1 MKYYCLY
8 KETIMFRK
16 AFLTAG
22 LCCAVTTS
30 AFADFS
36 YEQTTKITGGMMASM
51 MKVAG
56 AFSKAAREP
65 IVSTVA
71 VKGDRMAHI
80 NKNRI
85 SVIDLKGQ
93 TITDVDL
100 QKKTY
105 AVITFEDMTK
115 AMQRMSEKMAEKGNQ
130 EKANDVKF
138 KASVKETGEK
148 KVVSGFNTKQVI
160 LSIEIEGTDK
170 KSGNKGAMTMTSDMW
185 LASNI
190 AGYGEV
196 RDFYKRMGQKLAWT
210 PGSFGMAAQR
220 ADMMK
225 GMGEMA
231 KEMSKLDGVP
241 VLQITKMGAAGDGM
255 TGASNGTSNQ
265 TATRQPA
272 KEATPPPTAG
282 ETAGKVLAS
291 RLPGFGGLGGFGKKK
306 KSADEQPQQAP
317 AQQPAAEQPA
327 ANNPSADASGA
338 LMESTTEL
346 TNFSS
351 ASLNASQFEVPAGFK
366 EVEHE
371 MKKALR

>member
-1 MKYYCLY
+1 ML
-8 KETIMFRK
+8 RK
-16 AFLTAG
+16 AFLGVG
-22 LCCAVTTS
+22 LCCAATTS

-51 MKVAG
+51 MKVAA

-85 SVIDLKGQ
+85 SVIDLKSQ

-115 AMQRMSEKMAEKGNQ
+115 AMQRMSEKMAEKGNH
-130 EKANDVKF
+130 ENVDDLKV

-148 KVVSGFNTKQVI
+148 KMVSGFNAKEVI
-160 LSIEIEGTDK
+160 LSIEMEGADK
-170 KSGNKGAMTMTSDMW
+170 KSGNKGALTMTSDMW
-185 LASNI
+185 LVPNI
-190 AGYGEV
+190 AGYEEV
-196 RDFYKRMGQKLAWT
+196 RAFYKRMGEKLAWT
-210 PGSFGMAAQR
+210 PGGFGMAAQR
-220 ADMMK
+220 GDMMK

-241 VLQITKMGAAGDGM
+241 VLQIMKMGAVGDGM
-255 TGASNGTSNQ
+255 TGSPNGANQ
-265 TATRQPA
+265 RATHQPA

-291 RLPGFGGLGGFGKKK
+291 RLPGFGGLGGFGRKK
-306 KSADEQPQQAP
+306 KSAEEQPQQQA
-317 AQQPAAEQPA
+317 AQQQAEQPA
-327 ANNPSADASGA
+327 PAANNQSADASGA

-346 TNFSS
+346 TSFSS

>member
-1 MKYYCLY
+1 
-8 KETIMFRK
+8 MFRK

-22 LCCAVTTS
+22 LCCAVTTT

-51 MKVAG
+51 MKFAG

-80 NKNRI
+80 NKTRVSI
-85 SVIDLKGQ
+85 IDLKSQ
-93 TITDVDL
+93 TITDVDM

-105 AVITFEDMTK
+105 AVITFEDMAK

-130 EKANDVKF
+130 ENANDLNV

-148 KVVSGFNTKQVI
+148 KMVSGFNAKEVI
-160 LSIEIEGTDK
+160 LSIQIEGTDK
-170 KSGNKGAMTMTSDMW
+170 KSGNKGAMTVTSDMW
-185 LASNI
+185 LAPNI
-190 AGYGEV
+190 AGYDEV

-210 PGSFGMAAQR
+210 PGGFGMVAQR
-220 ADMMK
+220 GDMMK
-225 GMGEMA
+225 VMGEMA
-231 KEMSKLDGVP
+231 KQISKLDGVP
-241 VLQITKMGAAGDGM
+241 VLQIMKMGAAGDGV
-255 TGASNGTSNQ
+255 TGANSQ

-272 KEATPPPTAG
+272 KEAAPPPTAG

-327 ANNPSADASGA
+327 NNPSADASGA

-346 TNFSS
+346 TSFSS
-351 ASLNASQFEVPAGFK
+351 APVNPSQLEVPAGFK

>member
-1 MKYYCLY
+1 
-8 KETIMFRK
+8 MFRK
-16 AFLTAG
+16 AFLTAS

-36 YEQTTKITGGMMASM
+36 YEQTTKITGGMMAGM

-80 NKNRI
+80 NKARI
-85 SVIDLKGQ
+85 SIIDLKSQ
-93 TITDVDL
+93 TITDVDV

-105 AVITFEDMTK
+105 AVITFEDMAK
-115 AMQRMSEKMAEKGNQ
+115 AMQRVSEKMAEKGHQ
-130 EKANDVKF
+130 EKNDGDLNV
-138 KASVKETGEK
+138 KASVKETGVK
-148 KVVSGFNTKQVI
+148 KVVSGFNAKEVI

-170 KSGNKGAMTMTSDMW
+170 KSGEKGAMAMTSDMW

-190 AGYGEV
+190 AGYDEV

-220 ADMMK
+220 GDMMK

-231 KEMSKLDGVP
+231 KQMSKLDGVP
-241 VLQITKMGAAGDGM
+241 VLQIMKMGVAGDGM
-255 TGASNGTSNQ
+255 TANGGGSQ
-265 TATRQPA
+265 SATHQPA
-272 KEATPPPTAG
+272 KETPPPPTAG

-291 RLPGFGGLGGFGKKK
+291 KLGGLGGFGGFGKKK
-306 KSADEQPQQAP
+306 KNADEQPQQAP
-317 AQQPAAEQPA
+317 AQQPAEQPA
-327 ANNPSADASGA
+327 ANNSSADASGA

-351 ASLNASQFEVPAGFK
+351 GSLSASQFEVPAGFK